1 MRARLFTIKDNDS
14 KRSVMTACWD
24 FVSEAIPSGSLD
36 VTVAR
41 ASKTRSQEARYHA
54 MMSDISKQVDFDG
67 KKYSAKVWKAKLLD
81 QFQHELALA
90 GTPLSKPGETTIS
103 MDGQRVVQIRPESSG
118 FRVKEA
124 SDFIEFLF
132 ATGAEH
138 SVEWSDPETQGMYKD
153 YFIRE
158 AGQ

>member
-1 MRARLFTIKDNDS
+1 MRARLFVIKDNAS
-14 KRSVMTACWD
+14 KRSIMAAVWD
-24 FVSEAIPSGSLD
+24 FVGEAIHSGGLD

-41 ASKTRSQEARYHA
+41 ASKTRLQEARYHA

-67 KKYSAKVWKAKLLD
+67 KKYNSKVWKAKLLD
-81 QFQHELALA
+81 QFQQEMAIA

-103 MDGQRVVQIRPESSG
+103 IDGQRIIQIRPESSA

-132 ATGAEH
+132 SMGAELN
-138 SVEWSDPETQGMYKD
+138 VEWSDPETQSMYKA
-153 YFIRE
+153 YWERTV
-158 AGQ
+158 